1 LHNNAAQG
9 AGEKTNKV
17 VPLEDRWKPKAL
29 FNSRVVEAITTATQG
44 SYIELEI
51 PGKEESA

>member
-29 FNSRVVEAITTATQG
+29 FDSRVVEAITTATQG